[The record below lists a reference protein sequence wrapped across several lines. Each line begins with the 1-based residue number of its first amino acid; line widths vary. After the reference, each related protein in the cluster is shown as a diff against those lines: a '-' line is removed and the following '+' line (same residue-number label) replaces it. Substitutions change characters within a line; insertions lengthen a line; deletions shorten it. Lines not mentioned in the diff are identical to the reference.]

1 MFQKT
6 ATQQPEKE
14 DLEQERV
21 RACEKVR
28 ERERERVKEKVG
40 GVDKRLI
47 VPVKEWWGKVYTVV
61 RQGKGSWN
69 GKERER
75 ERLG

>member
-1 MFQKT
+1 MKGNEDFVFQKT

-28 ERERERVKEKVG
+28 ERERKSE
-40 GVDKRLI
+40 
-47 VPVKEWWGKVYTVV
+47 
-61 RQGKGSWN
+61 
-69 GKERER
+69 
-75 ERLG
+75 